1 MMQSQAESQKRE
13 GRLSWS
19 ERREADLEWRGV
31 AVKRDAMMVQ
41 RGLSREG
48 RAWNK
53 EDRRG
58 RKCSVMKVDWS
69 WGKWVK

>member
-31 AVKRDAMMVQ
+31 AVKRDAMIVQ
-41 RGLSREG
+41 RGVSREG

-58 RKCSVMKVDWS
+58 RKCSVMKLNWY
-69 WGKWVK
+69 WWRWVK